1 MFTALLLCS
10 CISSLFYYNSFG
22 SIFRN
27 IKSSLGYE
35 SIYRFK
41 ENKSLINDT
50 NKQLSKVINM
60 DSSFSISENLF
71 PFFVYQGISNMKL
84 FPLGIG
90 DSEYVI
96 TQVDIESGLPFM
108 YPWVFPELDDRKN
121 VQMCLQKR
129 LESQYLLIE
138 EWDYYRFYQKANQ

>member
-10 CISSLFYYNSFG
+10 CISSFFYYNSIG
-22 SIFRN
+22 SLFRN

-35 SIYRFK
+35 SIYQFK
-41 ENKSLINDT
+41 ENKSLVNDT

-60 DSSFSISENLF
+60 ESSFSISENLF
-71 PFFVYQGISNMKL
+71 PFFVYRGISNMNL

-121 VQMCLQKR
+121 VQICLQKR
-129 LESQYLLIE
+129 LESQYILIE